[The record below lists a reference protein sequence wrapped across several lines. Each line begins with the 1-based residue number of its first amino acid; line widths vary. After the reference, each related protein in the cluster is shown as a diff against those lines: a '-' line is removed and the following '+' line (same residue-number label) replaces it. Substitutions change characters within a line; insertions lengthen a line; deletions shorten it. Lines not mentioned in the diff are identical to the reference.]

1 MYAFI
6 EKKLQ
11 DIEAATS
18 VLVPHLQKHIAHR
31 VLHAHHVVSQLHEIV
46 RGCQA
51 LLQKVLLVE
60 PLDDNAL
67 LVIEVLHQLTGLP
80 PHQHRHLLDIGFTD
94 LIEQQREK
102 QVLAA
107 GRCHQVLSLVSSIS
121 GFPSNYHGPD
131 ILRLRDPLVRDQIQ
145 GAELPV

>member
-1 MYAFI
+1 LAKSLRHLRYRRLTLDPRAHKEGIPLRVPKHPLIDQVVETLPDVGRGELQKAPIAFTLYAFI

-67 LVIEVLHQLTGLP
+67 LVIEVLHQLTRLP
-80 PHQHRHLLDIGFTD
+80 PHQHRHLLDI
-94 LIEQQREK
+94 
-102 QVLAA
+102 
-107 GRCHQVLSLVSSIS
+107 
-121 GFPSNYHGPD
+121 
-131 ILRLRDPLVRDQIQ
+131 
-145 GAELPV
+145 